1 MRRRLLTGR
10 GEAIASAVW
19 NGVFRGQLTGRS
31 EAVAL
36 LAFNGVV
43 VVASAAVWVF
53 AEADIAGLWI
63 PPAAVVLGALA
74 RFYDRKASKK

>member
-10 GEAIASAVW
+10 GESIASAVW
-19 NGVFRGQLTGRS
+19 NGVFRGQLTGGS

-43 VVASAAVWVF
+43 VVASAAVWAF

-63 PPAAVVLGALA
+63 PPAVVVLGTLA
-74 RFYDRKASKK
+74 RFYDQKASKK